1 MNPPSAAPHASI
13 HSSGRDRKP
22 AASLAVLKGRHTAS
36 LLSAHRHVRQA
47 LSRRTSRL
55 WLLVCHQPRTSPCRH
70 GHRSQS
76 GRVYGQET
84 INLLQVSVVVG
95 CIVGLEAKKEGDA
108 VVKYCST
115 GCHRF
120 SHENREACFKHCT
133 TAVNTTEA
141 HLLQQPQLKATRLR
155 LVLIVVSA
163 IWS

>member
-95 CIVGLEAKKEGDA
+95 CIVGLEAKKRAMQWSSIVPLGVTA
-108 VVKYCST
+108 SVMKTAKLVSST
-115 GCHRF
+115 AQLQSTPPRPICYNSLSSKPLGCG
-120 SHENREACFKHCT
+120 
-133 TAVNTTEA
+133 
-141 HLLQQPQLKATRLR
+141 
-155 LVLIVVSA
+155 
-163 IWS
+163 